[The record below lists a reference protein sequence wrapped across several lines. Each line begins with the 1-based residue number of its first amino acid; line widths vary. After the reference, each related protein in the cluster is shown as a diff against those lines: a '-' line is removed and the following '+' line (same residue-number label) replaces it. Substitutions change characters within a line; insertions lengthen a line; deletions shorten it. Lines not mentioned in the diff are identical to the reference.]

1 MNRPYRLQ
9 RHGDRHARS
18 QDEQGSEQEVSR
30 LLKERT
36 MREALKHEAQEAV
49 ASHIS
54 SGDKIK
60 EFETSMRRYLD
71 FDHRDSNT

>member
-1 MNRPYRLQ
+1 
-9 RHGDRHARS
+9 
-18 QDEQGSEQEVSR
+18 
-30 LLKERT
+30 